1 MHYLIVMTGDF
12 WGVFFVLYVPGI
24 SLHSTVCSYLLWH
37 LVFSFFSS
45 VFFFLYVFLSFFEW
59 EVCHAFKSKY
69 GKILTVNSQ
78 IRAANISSS
87 CALAGSIISRIHL
100 FELIQKQ
107 LSSRTSRTDTNVSVD
122 CKDATIR

>member
-37 LVFSFFSS
+37 LVFSFCSS
-45 VFFFLYVFLSFFEW
+45 VFFFLYLFLSFFEW
-59 EVCHAFKSKY
+59 EMCHAFKSKY

-78 IRAANISSS
+78 IRAANFLSLLHVQISWFYYLSHS
-87 CALAGSIISRIHL
+87 FIRTHPKAAFITHISQRYKCI
-100 FELIQKQ
+100 
-107 LSSRTSRTDTNVSVD
+107 
-122 CKDATIR
+122 C